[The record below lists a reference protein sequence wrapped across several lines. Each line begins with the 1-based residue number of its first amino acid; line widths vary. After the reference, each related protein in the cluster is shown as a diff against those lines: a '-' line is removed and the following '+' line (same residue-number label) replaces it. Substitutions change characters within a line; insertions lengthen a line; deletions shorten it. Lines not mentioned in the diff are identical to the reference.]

1 MEDFENL
8 VRKKL
13 AQAWLTEALCVR
25 HNVTIYRV
33 PSSFRGRDESTYIP
47 QLVSLDPYH
56 HGDQRLAEMEQH
68 KWLAVIH
75 VLHRCKIEMRCYI
88 TKMKELEQPTRDCYE
103 GFIDM
108 KSDEFVLMM
117 VLDGLFLSEMLL
129 GAVNGFVGRGHF
141 EKDPIFSK
149 RGMLSI
155 HQDILMMENQIP
167 GFVVE
172 ELLRLQLKLEYV
184 IGKLTRA
191 VPTYFS

>member
-1 MEDFENL
+1 M
-8 VRKKL
+8 VTSGSRK
-13 AQAWLTEALCVR
+13 W
-25 HNVTIYRV
+25 N
-33 PSSFRGRDESTYIP
+33 ST
-47 QLVSLDPYH
+47 
-56 HGDQRLAEMEQH
+56 
-68 KWLAVIH
+68 KWRAVIH

-108 KSDEFVLMM
+108 KIDEFVLMM

-129 GAVNGFVGRGHF
+129 GAVNGFVGRGYS

-184 IGKLTRA
+184 IGELTRA
-191 VPTYFS
+191 VPTYFSQFMPTDYLRQIRTRIENDAHCLGIFRDNMLNKYKDDKA